1 MIQEQQHQK
10 QLAINHLKCGL
21 QNMYSH
27 KTKNQQFAFKNQ
39 QIANTPYHL
48 VKHFP

>member
-1 MIQEQQHQK
+1 
-10 QLAINHLKCGL
+10 
-21 QNMYSH
+21 MYAK

-48 VKHFP
+48 VKEFPSQLVIKQSDFDNLYKRNIDCE